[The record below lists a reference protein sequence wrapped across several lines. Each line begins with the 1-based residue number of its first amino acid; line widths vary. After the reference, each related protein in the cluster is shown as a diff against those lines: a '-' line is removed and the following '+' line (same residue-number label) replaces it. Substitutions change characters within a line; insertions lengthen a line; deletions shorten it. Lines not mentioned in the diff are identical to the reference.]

1 MRAVGRGGRLGV
13 RDAGLSLVEAMMALA
28 VLSVAVLAVNY
39 AVVAGQ
45 VHARAGDESMRAMDL
60 AQDLM
65 EEILALPYQDPD
77 GTSAL
82 GPEGSES
89 NRQSFDNSD
98 DFHGYTEAAGSIADF
113 SGNLYGAEVQSFSR
127 SVSITSASEFV
138 SAFSTAI
145 AGLSVTVTVSDSDG
159 RTSTITRFVPEV
171 SP

>member
-1 MRAVGRGGRLGV
+1 MEAIGRGGRV
-13 RDAGLSLVEAMMALA
+13 RVRSAGLSLVEAMMALA

-45 VHARAGDESMRAMDL
+45 VHARTGDESMRAMDL

-77 GTSAL
+77 GSSVL
-82 GPEGSES
+82 GPEVSET
-89 NRQSFDNSD
+89 NRSSFDNND
-98 DFHGYTEAAGSIADF
+98 DFHGYAEAAGTLADF
-113 SGNLYGAEVQSFSR
+113 AGNLYGAEVQSFTR
-127 SVSITSASEFV
+127 SVSITSASESV
-138 SAFSTAI
+138 SAFGISIT
-145 AGLSVTVTVSDSDG
+145 GLSVTVTVTDSDG